1 MMTRAAVPPLASP
14 RLRRLAQRPAP
25 PREEPLEQ
33 CELCGRPIPSEH
45 RHVLELDER
54 NLLCACR
61 PCALLF
67 DKGGAAAGRRRLV
80 PDRRLRLNDL
90 RMPDEL
96 WDALRIPV
104 DMAFFF
110 ENTSVGRVC
119 AYYPSPMGPTESE
132 LELDAWADVEARNR
146 ILRSL
151 EPDVEALLV
160 NRARGQRR
168 AWLVPI
174 EDCYALV
181 AVIRTHWRGFSGG
194 REVWDELDGFFTELD
209 RKSKPAFADAEE
221 GRS

>member
-1 MMTRAAVPPLASP
+1 MTGAPVPSLASP

-45 RHVLELDER
+45 RHVLDLEDR

-61 PCALLF
+61 ACALLF
-67 DKGGAAAGRRRLV
+67 DKRGAAAGRRRLV
-80 PDRRLRLNDL
+80 PDRRLRLDGL
-90 RMPDEL
+90 RLPDEL

-104 DMAFFF
+104 DVAFFF

-119 AYYPSPMGPTESE
+119 AYYPSPMGPTESA
-132 LELDAWADVEARNR
+132 LELDAWATVEARNP
-146 ILRSL
+146 ILSTL

-160 NRARGQRR
+160 NRTPGGRR

-174 EDCYALV
+174 EECYALV
-181 AVIRTHWRGFSGG
+181 AVVRTHWRGFSGG

-209 RKSKPAFADAEE
+209 RKSKAASAGAAE
-221 GRS
+221 RRA